1 MSMPQFRH
9 SEFIET
15 PLINLLRDVVSD
27 SNNVNDGIEFYG
39 ICGYVLHSLFLR
51 MTGAQEQ
58 KLKCICWDLA
68 TEDYEYRYSRF
79 NKWELGECS
88 RLKDKSIVFSDLVA
102 AVRALKPNYSVFGN
116 APANKQTFIDKTFVS
131 IKSIL
136 DNSNIVTCYP
146 GEYDTYLDIVNQF
159 DINNI
164 EAGDQLFRCPDNL
177 TLENMTDDTVVAA
190 TYTLLYKHRNR
201 CAHNTLSYQ
210 NNIPTFQELNNEIVQ
225 RYYNIFLF
233 ITILIVID
241 NLFMQV
247 YKKYRNVLSRF

>member
-1 MSMPQFRH
+1 MSLSQFRH

-15 PLINLLRDVVSD
+15 PLSNLLRDVISD
-27 SNNVNDGIEFYG
+27 SNNINNGIEFYG
-39 ICGYVLHSLFLR
+39 VSGYILHSLFLR

-68 TEDYEYRYSRF
+68 TEDYEYRYTRY
-79 NKWELGECS
+79 NKWDLGECS
-88 RLKDKSIVFSDLVA
+88 KLKDKSTVFSDLVS
-102 AVRALKPNYSVFGN
+102 AVRTLKPSYSVFGGG
-116 APANKQTFIDKTFVS
+116 PANKQAFIERSFNS
-131 IKSIL
+131 IKDIL

-146 GEYDTYLDIVNQF
+146 GEYDTFLDIIAHF
-159 DINNI
+159 DLNNI
-164 EAGDQLFRCPDNL
+164 EAGDQIFRSTDNL
-177 TLENMTDDTVVAA
+177 TLESMTDDTVFAA
-190 TYTLLYKHRNR
+190 SYSLLYKHRNR

-210 NNIPTFQELNNEIVQ
+210 NNIPTFQELNNEKVQ

-241 NLFMQV
+241 NLFIQV